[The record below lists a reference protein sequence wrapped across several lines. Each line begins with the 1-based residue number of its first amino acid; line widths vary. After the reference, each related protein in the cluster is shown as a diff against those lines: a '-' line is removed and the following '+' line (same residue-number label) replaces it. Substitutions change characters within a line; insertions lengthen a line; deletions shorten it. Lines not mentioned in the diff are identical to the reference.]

1 MTNIGNLNENQGYL
15 RLFEKMLNIL
25 MKDGK
30 KKVARKLLKN
40 ALTIASYKV
49 DKSESFIFQK
59 ALHNLSPDVKIQNK
73 RVGST
78 TYQIP
83 VALTEEQKLNRGIK
97 ILVATAKLRKERT
110 MEDRLALE
118 IIDAFNQ
125 RGLTIKK
132 KDEIHKLAEANKS
145 YAHFSW

>member
-1 MTNIGNLNENQGYL
+1 MTNIGNLNENRGYL

-40 ALTIASYKV
+40 ALTIASSKA

>member
-1 MTNIGNLNENQGYL
+1 M
-15 RLFEKMLNIL
+15 
-25 MKDGK
+25 
-30 KKVARKLLKN
+30 
-40 ALTIASYKV
+40 
-49 DKSESFIFQK
+49 
-59 ALHNLSPDVKIQNK
+59 
-73 RVGST
+73 
-78 TYQIP
+78 
-83 VALTEEQKLNRGIK
+83 TEEQKLNRGIK